1 MNKKSCST
9 SRMATRDGYTEEDIA
24 EGCCGCKK
32 VSFNYCKE
40 ANSNSN
46 HAIHNNQTTQN
57 QLSIINTQTNENEKT
72 PTPKTQSST
81 YKKRGRKSGR
91 EREPKR

>member
-1 MNKKSCST
+1 MQKGVNNNKKYILIVLFS
-9 SRMATRDGYTEEDIA
+9 
-24 EGCCGCKK
+24 
-32 VSFNYCKE
+32 YCEK
-40 ANSNSN
+40 ANTNSN

-72 PTPKTQSST
+72 PTPKTKATHIKSGQ
-81 YKKRGRKSGR
+81 RKS